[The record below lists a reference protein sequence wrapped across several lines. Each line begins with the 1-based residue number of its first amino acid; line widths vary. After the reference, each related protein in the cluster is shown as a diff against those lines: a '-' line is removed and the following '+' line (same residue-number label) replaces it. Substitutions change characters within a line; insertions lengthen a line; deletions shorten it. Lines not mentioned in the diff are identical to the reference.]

1 MASYH
6 FSVTVHEDFSS
17 AVARTRQ
24 ALADNGFGIVS
35 EIDMAAVLLEKLGV
49 ERSPYLILGAC
60 NPELARRAVDH
71 EPEVGVLL
79 PCNVVVRATDGDGV
93 MVDFM
98 DPAVLVDLVG
108 ETNVHEIAED
118 VRARLEMVRD
128 TVARDSS
135 AHSKLGSAL
144 T

>member
-1 MASYH
+1 MTPYH

-17 AVARTRQ
+17 AVARTKQ
-24 ALADNGFGIVS
+24 ALADQGFGIVS

-60 NPELARRAVDH
+60 NPDFARTAVDH
-71 EPEVGVLL
+71 EPSVGVLL

-108 ETNVHEIAED
+108 ESRVHEIAEE
-118 VRARLEMVRD
+118 VRTRLEMVRD
-128 TVARDSS
+128 AVATRP
-135 AHSKLGSAL
+135 AAA
-144 T
+144 